1 MASGLSA
8 PSPTISAVSDE
19 EWPGKLLVVS
29 TAQLRARNWSP
40 QQIETLVRRGK
51 LVRAG
56 YGMYV
61 GAATARAL
69 EGKPDGAHVLRA
81 AAAVARMGRGAVLS
95 HRSAAVLHGID
106 LVGNVGDVT
115 ITGRPAAGRKG
126 SDGVHLYTTPLPP
139 EHVTTKFGVPVTT
152 VARTVVDLART
163 ATFADGVVAADSA
176 IRKRLTSKSELR
188 AVLATSPRRRGAAQ
202 AARVVDFATGMSES
216 ALESIAR
223 VAFDHEGLPAPEVQI
238 WIPAAT
244 GEAIGRVDFYW
255 ERHKTIAEVDGAL
268 KYDEDPSRAR
278 AQLRRDKRLREAG
291 YEVVHFSWQ
300 DITAR
305 PAEAADSIRAAFRAA
320 AQKAKATAA

>member
-1 MASGLSA
+1 MAA
-8 PSPTISAVSDE
+8 MTDAK
-19 EWPGKLLVVS
+19 WPEDLPFAT
-29 TAQLRARNWSP
+29 TARLRADGTTPRHI
-40 QQIETLVRRGK
+40 QTLVRRGT
-51 LVRAG
+51 LVRIG
-56 YGMYV
+56 RGVYV
-61 GAATARAL
+61 RGGTPRAFAAKR
-69 EGKPDGAHVLRA
+69 DGEHVLRA
-81 AAAVARMGRGAVLS
+81 VAAVVQAGRGSVLS

-115 ITGRPAAGRKG
+115 ITGRPATGRKG
-126 SDGVHLYTTPLPP
+126 SDGVHLYTTALPP

-152 VARTVVDLART
+152 VARTVIDLART

-188 AVLATSPRRRGAAQ
+188 AALATSPRRRGAVQ
-202 AARVVDFATGMSES
+202 AARVVGFATGMSES

-223 VAFDHEGLPAPEVQI
+223 VAFDHEGLPAPALQI

-268 KYDEDPSRAR
+268 KYDDDPSRAR

-291 YEVVHFSWQ
+291 YEVVHFTWP